1 MLSSAPIPATYAD
14 IVTFSLHIDAELWRS
29 GLKARQDGLAMLF
42 DASPQAAP
50 LVPVIEG
57 GYCGL
62 DPVSLAVEAR
72 HLDVTTLAVGSAFD
86 ANRVAEHFPGEI
98 LVRQP
103 WDPRDLE
110 AMREWGYLDDGLLT
124 RVIRVVASSE
134 ALQRL
139 AAEPGPPVPV
149 VLAGVTSAYGAGLAE
164 PELDALLADD
174 ALRDALR
181 SGRVVLR
188 GASLQMPVRQ
198 PSSPQVSTIGGSRA
212 AGALPSSASN
222 RAREAWGWAV
232 IWIRAL
238 AAVEQSHIPLT
249 QEATTIWVSGLD
261 DGELQDLHSAL
272 DLLPIRVL
280 MAEELW
286 WGNPEAFVAYGS
298 VLGVH
303 PVTRGR
309 EVGLSQRRA
318 PRDGYVVVVSG
329 GSSHGLGTAKARA
342 AGLRERAS
350 HATNS
355 AMTAWGRARSPFV
368 WAGRERR
375 FLEAPHETYSLL
387 WLSESDVHE
396 ALTSGHRTPSV
407 GDQWSCR
414 PGPHGYRYDRVLGLD

>member
-1 MLSSAPIPATYAD
+1 M
-14 IVTFSLHIDAELWRS
+14 TFSLHIDAELWRS
-29 GLKARQDGLAMLF
+29 DLRSRADSMAALLGAGA
-42 DASPQAAP
+42 QAEP
-50 LVPVIEG
+50 LVPVVEG

-62 DPVSLAVEAR
+62 DPVSLALEASR
-72 HLDVTTLAVGSAFD
+72 LDVTTLAVGTAYD
-86 ANRVAEHFPGEI
+86 ARRVAEHFPGEI

-103 WDPRDLE
+103 WDPRDSE
-110 AMREWGYLDDGLLT
+110 AMREWGFLDDGLLT
-124 RVIRVVASSE
+124 RVIRVVASTE
-134 ALQRL
+134 ALHRL
-139 AAEPGPPVPV
+139 AAQPGPPVPV
-149 VLAGVTSAYGAGLAE
+149 VLAGLTSAYGAGLAE

-174 ALRDALR
+174 TVRDALR
-181 SGRVVLR
+181 TGRLVVR
-188 GASLQMPVRQ
+188 GANLQMPLRQ

-212 AGALPSSASN
+212 AGALPTGASN

-238 AAVEQSHIPLT
+238 AAVEQSHIPLS
-249 QEATTIWVSGLD
+249 QDATTIWVSGLD
-261 DGELQDLHSAL
+261 DSELHDLHAAL

-329 GSSHGLGTAKARA
+329 GSSHGLGSATVRA
-342 AGLRERAS
+342 AGLRERAT
-350 HATNS
+350 HATTS
-355 AMTAWGRARSPFV
+355 AMTAWGRARSPFQ

-387 WLSESDVHE
+387 WLSESDVNE
-396 ALTSGHRTPSV
+396 ALAAGQRTPSV

>member
-1 MLSSAPIPATYAD
+1 M
-14 IVTFSLHIDAELWRS
+14 TFSLHVDAELWRS
-29 GLKARQDGLAMLF
+29 DLRSRVDSLSTLLG
-42 DASPQAAP
+42 ASAQAAP

-62 DPVSLAVEAR
+62 DPVALAAAAR
-72 HLDVTTLAVGSAFD
+72 GLEVATLAVGTAYD
-86 ANRVAEHFPGEI
+86 ARRVAEHFPGEI

-103 WDPRDLE
+103 WDPRDAE
-110 AMREWGYLDDGLLT
+110 AMREWGFLDDGLLT
-124 RVIRVVASSE
+124 RVIRVVASTE
-134 ALQRL
+134 ALHAL

-149 VLAGVTSAYGAGLAE
+149 ILAGLTSAYGAGLAE

-174 ALRDALR
+174 AVRDALR
-181 SGRVVLR
+181 TGRLVLR
-188 GASLQMPVRQ
+188 GANLQMPTRQ

-212 AGALPSSASN
+212 AGALPTSASN

-238 AAVEQSHIPLT
+238 AAVEQAHIPLS
-249 QEATTIWVSGLD
+249 QDATTVWVSGLD
-261 DGELQDLHSAL
+261 DSELHDLHTAL

-280 MAEELW
+280 MAEDLW

-303 PVTRGR
+303 PVSRGR

-329 GSSHGLGTAKARA
+329 GSSHGLGTATARA
-342 AGLRERAS
+342 TGLRERAS
-350 HATNS
+350 HATAS

-375 FLEAPHETYSLL
+375 FLEGPYETYSLL

-396 ALTSGHRTPSV
+396 ALAAGHRNPSV
-407 GDQWSCR
+407 GDQWACR
-414 PGPHGYRYDRVLGLD
+414 PGPHGYRYDRILGLD